1 MILNNALSYQS
12 FEKILI
18 VIIVILFSLPAYEFT
33 QNRGSPQ
40 EADDRYAYE
49 IKATNFDI
57 CFVEKDCLGLNSFYE
72 FLENK
77 NVVKYIS
84 DEKKSR
90 YTKNFLLLSP
100 TLFCNRINLKKNFK

>member
-49 IKATNFDI
+49 IKRTNFDI
-57 CFVEKDCLGLNSFYE
+57 CFVEKDCLGLNSFM
-72 FLENK
+72 
-77 NVVKYIS
+77 
-84 DEKKSR
+84 
-90 YTKNFLLLSP
+90 NF
-100 TLFCNRINLKKNFK
+100 